1 MLFTCIQIFLA
12 RIVDVSLGTIRTVYF
27 VKGKTIEPFI
37 IAFFEV
43 LIWYVIAKEAL
54 NTEGNT
60 FLIASFYAG
69 GYATGTLIGSKIS
82 KKIISSDMEVQ
93 AIIKNSKEIEIDLKN
108 NNYKYSIIPLKD
120 NKNVMLYVGVSSKK
134 IDELI
139 KIIKKYE
146 KHATILINET
156 KLINNNILK

>member
-1 MLFTCIQIFLA
+1 MFAICLKIFFA
-12 RIVDVSLGTIRTVYF
+12 RIIDVSIGSVRTITMVR
-27 VKGKTIEPFI
+27 GKSIISALLAFIETIIWFI
-37 IAFFEV
+37 V
-43 LIWYVIAKEAL
+43 AKEAL
-54 NTEGNT
+54 LNVNS
-60 FLIASFYAG
+60 IIIPIVYSA

-93 AIIKNSKEIEIDLKN
+93 AIIKNSKEIELDLKN